1 MQREREQGYPNL
13 LLQIV
18 FDVCLICIYKVFDKM
33 VARDSNFNFG
43 FKLGGFARH
52 ILGSVWLV
60 GLVKGHWFGLVLKM
74 GDLHI

>member
-1 MQREREQGYPNL
+1 M
-13 LLQIV
+13 
-18 FDVCLICIYKVFDKM
+18 FDVCLICICKVFDEM
-33 VARDSNFNFG
+33 AARTLNLNFG

-60 GLVKGHWFGLVLKM
+60 GLVKGHWFGWVLKM